1 MGADVLSATD
11 SAREIVSR
19 DVTVALQDRSCVDT
33 VTCSDS
39 TSRRQHILTVGLE
52 DWFQVGAFQ
61 QLINHE
67 QWYRFETRLERS
79 TRATLDLLDHHNTKA
94 TFFVLGWVA
103 QEVPEL
109 VADVATRGHEI
120 ASRGFYHRSV
130 RDLSR
135 EEFREDLLRT
145 QEALV
150 AATGQRILGYRV
162 AEGWLRPEDLWALD
176 VLAEEGY
183 AYDSSIL
190 PLGFRFRSEP
200 WRRFVHAH
208 ETPVGALQEVPPSSV
223 RIAGCNLPISGGN
236 WFRQIPHTLLKHLVR
251 RWDHRCEHPLVTY
264 FHTWELDPEQPRISA
279 VDRLNRVRHYRNL
292 DKMRWVLAEHLSR
305 YRFGTVAESLGLEI
319 ERVDD
324 AKRVCQWTATIG
336 GGLAPLDP
344 RPSTPALRS
353 LSSLSPGPSALATP
367 VSIVIPCYNEEST
380 LPYLARTL
388 ERLEFE
394 LQGVGCE
401 PQFVFVDDRSSDAT
415 WDTMQAV
422 FGARSN
428 VRLVR
433 HEQNAGVSA
442 AIRTGIANADH
453 EIVCSMDCDCSYDP
467 LELTRMIPL
476 LTDGVDLVTASPYHP
491 QGHVKN
497 VPGWR
502 LLLSRGLSTLYRL
515 VLPQKLHTWTS
526 CFRVYRKSA
535 VKDLLLRENGFL
547 GTAELVGRLSQAG
560 GQIVEYPATLEVRIF
575 GESKM
580 KTCRT
585 IVGHLWLIMRL
596 LRERQPHPQLTER
609 SVDGAGMAAS
619 DGNHRCGSHV

>member
-1 MGADVLSATD
+1 MVAELLPATD
-11 SAREIVSR
+11 VECEPGCPAIIGRESSGVR
-19 DVTVALQDRSCVDT
+19 ACVE
-33 VTCSDS
+33 
-39 TSRRQHILTVGLE
+39 TSRQHILTVGLE

-67 QWYRFETRLERS
+67 HWYRFETRLERS
-79 TRATLDLLDHHNTKA
+79 TRATLELLDQYDTKA

-103 QEVPEL
+103 QEMPEL
-109 VADVATRGHEI
+109 VAEVASHGHEI

-130 RDLSR
+130 RNLTR
-135 EEFREDLLRT
+135 EEFRDDLLRT
-145 QEALV
+145 QETLV
-150 AATGQRILGYRV
+150 AATGQKIVGYRV
-162 AEGWLRPEDLWALD
+162 ADGWFRPEDLWALD

-183 AYDSSIL
+183 AYDSSLL
-190 PLGFRFRSEP
+190 PLGLRFRSEP

-208 ETPVGALQEVPPSSV
+208 ETPTGTLQEVPPSSV
-223 RIAGCNLPISGGN
+223 RIAGCNLPICGGN

-251 RWDHRCEHPLVTY
+251 RWDQRREHPLVTY

-305 YRFGTVAESLGLEI
+305 YRFGTVADSLGLELERADQTKHVD
-319 ERVDD
+319 ERVS
-324 AKRVCQWTATIG
+324 RLTTGPSVTAT
-336 GGLAPLDP
+336 
-344 RPSTPALRS
+344 RP
-353 LSSLSPGPSALATP
+353 SSLSPRPSAPETP
-367 VSIVIPCYNEEST
+367 VSVVIPCYNEEST

-394 LQGVGCE
+394 LQGVGYE
-401 PQFVFVDDRSSDAT
+401 PQFVFVDDRSTDAT
-415 WDTMQAV
+415 WDTMHAV
-422 FGARSN
+422 FGERSN
-428 VRLVR
+428 VRLVQ

-442 AIRTGIANADH
+442 AIRTGIANCDH
-453 EIVCSMDCDCSYDP
+453 EIICSMDCDCSYDP

-476 LTDGVDLVTASPYHP
+476 LADGVDLVTASPYHP

-502 LLLSRGLSTLYRL
+502 LLLSKGLSTLYRF

-535 VKDLLLRENGFL
+535 VKDLPLQENGFL
-547 GTAELVGRLSQAG
+547 GTAELVGRLSQVG
-560 GQIVEYPATLEVRIF
+560 GRIVEHPATLEVRIF

-585 IVGHLWLIMRL
+585 IVGHLRLIARL
-596 LRERQPHPQLTER
+596 LFDRR
-609 SVDGAGMAAS
+609 SRRNSAD
-619 DGNHRCGSHV
+619 H

>member
-1 MGADVLSATD
+1 MVAEVLSTTDVACEPNGPVAIGGQSPGTRVAAAT
-11 SAREIVSR
+11 V
-19 DVTVALQDRSCVDT
+19 
-33 VTCSDS
+33 
-39 TSRRQHILTVGLE
+39 RRHILTVGLE

-67 QWYRFETRLERS
+67 HWYRFETRLERS
-79 TRATLDLLDHHNTKA
+79 TRATLELLDQHDTQA

-103 QEVPEL
+103 QEMPEL
-109 VADVATRGHEI
+109 VAEVADRGHEI
-120 ASRGFYHRSV
+120 ASRGFFHRSI
-130 RDLSR
+130 RSLTR
-135 EEFREDLLRT
+135 EEFRDDLLRT

-150 AATGQRILGYRV
+150 AATGQKILGYRV
-162 AEGWLRPEDLWALD
+162 ADGWFRPEDLWALD
-176 VLAEEGY
+176 VLAEQGY
-183 AYDSSIL
+183 AYDSSLL
-190 PLGFRFRSEP
+190 PLGLRFRNEP

-208 ETPVGALQEVPPSSV
+208 ETSSGTLQEVPPSSV
-223 RIAGCNLPISGGN
+223 RIAGCSLPICGGN

-251 RWDHRCEHPLVTY
+251 RWDARCEHPLVTY

-305 YRFGTVAESLGLEI
+305 YRFGTVADSLGLEI
-319 ERVDD
+319 YRAAQTKHVGE
-324 AKRVCQWTATIG
+324 
-336 GGLAPLDP
+336 
-344 RPSTPALRS
+344 RPSRLTVGPSTTAS
-353 LSSLSPGPSALATP
+353 NPSSLSPRSSAPATP
-367 VSIVIPCYNEEST
+367 VSIVIPCYNEETT

-394 LQGVGCE
+394 LQGVGYE

-415 WDTMQAV
+415 WDTMHAV
-422 FGARSN
+422 FGKRPK
-428 VRLVR
+428 VRLVQ

-442 AIRTGIANADH
+442 AIRTGIANANH

-476 LTDGVDLVTASPYHP
+476 LADGVDLVTASPYHP
-491 QGHVKN
+491 QGQVKN

-502 LLLSRGLSTLYRL
+502 LLLSKGLSTLYRM

-535 VKDLLLRENGFL
+535 VKDLPLQENGFL
-547 GTAELVGRLSQAG
+547 GTAELVGRLSQASG
-560 GQIVEYPATLEVRIF
+560 RIVEHPATLEVRIF

-585 IVGHLWLIMRL
+585 IVGHLRLISRL
-596 LRERQPHPQLTER
+596 LFDRR
-609 SVDGAGMAAS
+609 SRRKSAD
-619 DGNHRCGSHV
+619 H

>member
-1 MGADVLSATD
+1 MVIDALSAPNTAV
-11 SAREIVSR
+11 SPGARITRQSES
-19 DVTVALQDRSCVDT
+19 LPNEGL
-33 VTCSDS
+33 
-39 TSRRQHILTVGLE
+39 RRQHILTVGLE

-61 QLINHE
+61 QLINYEH
-67 QWYRFETRLERS
+67 WYRFETRLERS
-79 TRATLDLLDHHNTKA
+79 TRATLELLDRHDTKA

-103 QEVPEL
+103 HEMPEL
-109 VADVATRGHEI
+109 VKEVAARGHEI

-130 RDLSR
+130 HSLTR
-135 EEFREDLLRT
+135 EEFRDDLLRT

-150 AATGQRILGYRV
+150 AATGQRIRGYRV
-162 AEGWLRPEDLWALD
+162 ADGWLRPEDLWALD

-183 AYDSSIL
+183 AYDSSLL
-190 PLGFRFRSEP
+190 PLGFRFRDEP

-208 ETPVGALQEVPPSSV
+208 KTPAGPLTEVPPSSV
-223 RIAGCNLPISGGN
+223 RLAGCCLPISGGN
-236 WFRQIPHTLLKHLVR
+236 WFRQIPHTLLKHFVS
-251 RWDHRCEHPLVTY
+251 RWDRRSEHPLVTY

-292 DKMRWVLAEHLSR
+292 DKMRWVLAEHLSQ
-305 YRFGTVAESLGLEI
+305 YRFGTVAESLGLGI
-319 ERVDD
+319 ERVDEP
-324 AKRVCQWTATIG
+324 
-336 GGLAPLDP
+336 APTVSRIP
-344 RPSTPALRS
+344 SISPSSSFPASRPAGAASRT
-353 LSSLSPGPSALATP
+353 SSRATP
-367 VSIVIPCYNEEST
+367 VSVVIPCYNEEST

-394 LQGVGCE
+394 LQGAGYE
-401 PQFVFVDDRSSDAT
+401 PQFVFVDDRSSDTT
-415 WDTMQAV
+415 WETMHSV
-422 FGARSN
+422 FGNRSN

-453 EIVCSMDCDCSYDP
+453 EVVCSMDCDCSYDP

-502 LLLSRGLSTLYRL
+502 LLLSKGLSTLYRL

-526 CFRVYRKSA
+526 CFRVYRRSA
-535 VKDLLLRENGFL
+535 VTELSLQENGFL

-560 GQIVEYPATLEVRIF
+560 GRIVEHPATLEVRIF

-585 IVGHLWLIMRL
+585 IVGHLRLIARL
-596 LRERQPHPQLTER
+596 IRERGSVPASPDR
-609 SVDGAGMAAS
+609 SS
-619 DGNHRCGSHV
+619 EK

>member
-1 MGADVLSATD
+1 MVAEVLPTTD
-11 SAREIVSR
+11 IVCEPGCP
-19 DVTVALQDRSCVDT
+19 DVTDGQS
-33 VTCSDS
+33 SDARIDAAS
-39 TSRRQHILTVGLE
+39 KRKHILTVGLE

-61 QLINHE
+61 QFIRHE
-67 QWYRFETRLERS
+67 HWYRFETRLERS
-79 TRATLDLLDHHNTKA
+79 TRATLDLLDHHDTKA

-103 QEVPEL
+103 QELPEL
-109 VADVATRGHEI
+109 VAEVADRGHEI
-120 ASRGFYHRSV
+120 ASRGFFHRSI
-130 RDLSR
+130 RSLTR

-150 AATGQRILGYRV
+150 AASGQRIIGYRV
-162 AEGWLRPEDLWALD
+162 ADGWFLPEDLWALD
-176 VLAEEGY
+176 VLSEEGY

-190 PLGFRFRSEP
+190 PLGLRFRSEP
-200 WRRFVHAH
+200 WRRFVHTH
-208 ETPVGALQEVPPSSV
+208 ETSSGTVQEVPPSSV
-223 RIAGCNLPISGGN
+223 RIAGCNLPICGGN

-251 RWDHRCEHPLVTY
+251 RWDEHSEHPLVTY

-279 VDRLNRVRHYRNL
+279 VDSLNRVRHYRNL
-292 DKMRWVLAEHLSR
+292 DKMRWVLAKHLSR
-305 YRFGTVAESLGLEI
+305 YEFGTVADALGLEI
-319 ERVDD
+319 ERVERPADVD
-324 AKRVCQWTATIG
+324 ERPNRIAVGTSTASG
-336 GGLAPLDP
+336 QL
-344 RPSTPALRS
+344 
-353 LSSLSPGPSALATP
+353 SALDTPTSAPATP

-394 LQGVGCE
+394 LQGVGYE

-415 WDTMQAV
+415 WDTMHAV
-422 FGARSN
+422 FGERAN

-467 LELTRMIPL
+467 LELARMIPL

-502 LLLSRGLSTLYRL
+502 LFLSKGLSTLYRF

-526 CFRVYRKSA
+526 CFRVYRRSV
-535 VKDLLLRENGFL
+535 VKDLPLEETGFL

-560 GQIVEYPATLEVRIF
+560 GRIVEHPATLEVRIF

-585 IVGHLWLIMRL
+585 IVGHLRLITRL
-596 LRERQPHPQLTER
+596 LRNRRSCRTSVEHQPLSAGTDHVERQ
-609 SVDGAGMAAS
+609 
-619 DGNHRCGSHV
+619 

>member
-1 MGADVLSATD
+1 MVAEVLPRTDVACEPGCPDAIGGQSSGACIAT
-11 SAREIVSR
+11 ATKRK
-19 DVTVALQDRSCVDT
+19 
-33 VTCSDS
+33 
-39 TSRRQHILTVGLE
+39 HILTVGLE

-67 QWYRFETRLERS
+67 HWYRFETRLERS
-79 TRATLDLLDHHNTKA
+79 TRATLDLLDQHDTKA

-103 QEVPEL
+103 QEMPEL
-109 VADVATRGHEI
+109 VAEVASRGHEI

-130 RDLSR
+130 RNLTR
-135 EEFREDLLRT
+135 EEFRDDLLRT

-150 AATGQRILGYRV
+150 AATGQKIVGYRV
-162 AEGWLRPEDLWALD
+162 ADGWFRPEDLWALD

-183 AYDSSIL
+183 AYDSSLL
-190 PLGFRFRSEP
+190 PLGLRFRSDP
-200 WRRFVHAH
+200 WRRFVHSH
-208 ETPVGALQEVPPSSV
+208 ETPTGTLLEVPPSSV
-223 RIAGCNLPISGGN
+223 RIAGCNLPICGGN
-236 WFRQIPHTLLKHLVR
+236 WFRQIPHTLLKHLVS
-251 RWDHRCEHPLVTY
+251 RWDGRCEHPLVTY

-305 YRFGTVAESLGLEI
+305 YRFGTVADSLGLEL
-319 ERVDD
+319 ERAGQKKRVDE
-324 AKRVCQWTATIG
+324 
-336 GGLAPLDP
+336 
-344 RPSTPALRS
+344 RPSCLTVNPPATAARPS
-353 LSSLSPGPSALATP
+353 SPGTP
-367 VSIVIPCYNEEST
+367 VSVVIPCYNEEST

-394 LQGVGCE
+394 LQGVGYE
-401 PQFVFVDDRSSDAT
+401 PQFVFIDDRSSDTT
-415 WDTMQAV
+415 WDTMHAV
-422 FGARSN
+422 FGDRSN

-433 HEQNAGVSA
+433 HERNAGVSA

-476 LTDGVDLVTASPYHP
+476 LADGVDLVTASPYHP

-502 LLLSRGLSTLYRL
+502 LLLSKGLSTLYRS

-535 VKDLLLRENGFL
+535 VKDLPLQENGFL

-560 GQIVEYPATLEVRIF
+560 GRIVEHPATLEVRIF

-585 IVGHLWLIMRL
+585 IVGHLRLIARL
-596 LRERQPHPQLTER
+596 LFNRQARRT
-609 SVDGAGMAAS
+609 SVEHQS
-619 DGNHRCGSHV
+619 VS

>member
-1 MGADVLSATD
+1 MVADVLSTTD
-11 SAREIVSR
+11 TARRPSCPASGVGLPSHASSVSASP
-19 DVTVALQDRSCVDT
+19 RSQ
-33 VTCSDS
+33 
-39 TSRRQHILTVGLE
+39 RQHILTVGLE

-61 QLINHE
+61 QLIRPEH
-67 QWYRFETRLERS
+67 WYRFETRLERS
-79 TRATLDLLDHHNTKA
+79 TRATLDLLDHYDTKA

-103 QEVPEL
+103 QELPEL
-109 VADVATRGHEI
+109 VAEVASRGHEI
-120 ASRGFYHRSV
+120 ASRGFFHRSI
-130 RDLSR
+130 RDLTR

-145 QEALV
+145 QDALV
-150 AATGQRILGYRV
+150 AATGRQVLGYRL
-162 AEGWLRPEDLWALD
+162 ADGWLRPDDLWALD

-190 PLGFRFRSEP
+190 PLGLRFRREP
-200 WRRFVHAH
+200 WRRFIHAH
-208 ETPVGALQEVPPSSV
+208 ETPVGVLQEVPPSSV
-223 RIAGCNLPISGGN
+223 RMAGCNLPICGGN
-236 WFRQIPHTLLKHLVR
+236 WMRQIPHTLLKQFVR
-251 RWDHRCEHPLVTY
+251 RWDASCKHPLVTY
-264 FHTWELDPEQPRISA
+264 FHTWELDPEQPRVSA

-292 DKMRWVLAEHLSR
+292 DKMRWVLADHLSR

-319 ERVDD
+319 ERIDLSEPVGRSGRVTLETSAYPSKVVD
-324 AKRVCQWTATIG
+324 
-336 GGLAPLDP
+336 
-344 RPSTPALRS
+344 RPSSRS
-353 LSSLSPGPSALATP
+353 SRSSVPATP
-367 VSIVIPCYNEEST
+367 VSIVIPCFNEEST

-394 LQGVGCE
+394 LQGVGYQ

-415 WDTMQAV
+415 WDTMHAV
-422 FGARSN
+422 FGERSN
-428 VRLVR
+428 VRLVQ

-476 LTDGVDLVTASPYHP
+476 LADGVDLVTASPYHP
-491 QGHVKN
+491 QGQVKN

-502 LLLSRGLSTLYRL
+502 LLLSRGLSTLYRF

-535 VKDLLLRENGFL
+535 VKDLPLQENGFL

-560 GQIVEYPATLEVRIF
+560 GRIIEHPATLEVRIF

-585 IVGHLWLIMRL
+585 IAGHLRLITRL
-596 LRERQPHPQLTER
+596 LRNRR
-609 SVDGAGMAAS
+609 SSRNSVDHQPLSTGTQ
-619 DGNHRCGSHV
+619 HVERP

>member
-1 MGADVLSATD
+1 MVAEVLPTTD
-11 SAREIVSR
+11 IVCEPGYS
-19 DVTVALQDRSCVDT
+19 DVTDGQS
-33 VTCSDS
+33 SDAHLAAA
-39 TSRRQHILTVGLE
+39 TKRKHILTVGLE

-61 QLINHE
+61 QFIRHE
-67 QWYRFETRLERS
+67 HWYRFETRLERS
-79 TRATLDLLDHHNTKA
+79 TRATLDLLDHHDTKA

-103 QEVPEL
+103 QELPEL
-109 VADVATRGHEI
+109 VAEVADRGHEI
-120 ASRGFYHRSV
+120 ASRGFFHRSI
-130 RDLSR
+130 RSLTR

-145 QEALV
+145 QEALF
-150 AATGQRILGYRV
+150 AATGQRIIGYRV
-162 AEGWLRPEDLWALD
+162 ADGWFLPEDLWALD
-176 VLAEEGY
+176 VLSEEGY

-190 PLGFRFRSEP
+190 PLGLRFRSEP
-200 WRRFVHAH
+200 WRRFVHTH
-208 ETPVGALQEVPPSSV
+208 ETSSGTVQEVPPSSV
-223 RIAGCNLPISGGN
+223 RIAGCNLPICGGN

-251 RWDHRCEHPLVTY
+251 RWDEHSEHPLVTY

-279 VDRLNRVRHYRNL
+279 VDSLNRVRHYRNL
-292 DKMRWVLAEHLSR
+292 DKMRWVLAKHLSR
-305 YRFGTVAESLGLEI
+305 YEFGTVADALGLEI
-319 ERVDD
+319 ERVERPADVD
-324 AKRVCQWTATIG
+324 ERPNRIAVGTSTASG
-336 GGLAPLDP
+336 QL
-344 RPSTPALRS
+344 
-353 LSSLSPGPSALATP
+353 SALDTPTSAPATP

-394 LQGVGCE
+394 LQGVGYE

-415 WDTMQAV
+415 WDTMHAV
-422 FGARSN
+422 FGERAN

-467 LELTRMIPL
+467 LELARMIPL

-502 LLLSRGLSTLYRL
+502 LFLSKGLSTLYRF

-526 CFRVYRKSA
+526 CFRVYRRSV
-535 VKDLLLRENGFL
+535 VKDLPLEETGFL

-560 GQIVEYPATLEVRIF
+560 GRIVEHPATLEVRIF

-585 IVGHLWLIMRL
+585 IVGHLRLITRL
-596 LRERQPHPQLTER
+596 LRNRRSCRTSVEHQPLSTGTDHVERQ
-609 SVDGAGMAAS
+609 
-619 DGNHRCGSHV
+619 

>member
-1 MGADVLSATD
+1 MVAEVLPTTD
-11 SAREIVSR
+11 IVCEPGCP
-19 DVTVALQDRSCVDT
+19 DVTDGQS
-33 VTCSDS
+33 SDARIDAAS
-39 TSRRQHILTVGLE
+39 KRKHILTVGLE

-61 QLINHE
+61 QFIRHE
-67 QWYRFETRLERS
+67 HWYRFETRLERS
-79 TRATLDLLDHHNTKA
+79 TRATLDLLDHHDTKA

-103 QEVPEL
+103 QELPEL
-109 VADVATRGHEI
+109 VAEVADRGHEI
-120 ASRGFYHRSV
+120 ASRGFFHRSI
-130 RDLSR
+130 RSLTR

-150 AATGQRILGYRV
+150 AASGQRIIGYRV
-162 AEGWLRPEDLWALD
+162 ADGWFLPEDLWALD
-176 VLAEEGY
+176 VLSEEGY

-190 PLGFRFRSEP
+190 PLGLRFRSEP
-200 WRRFVHAH
+200 WRRFVHTH
-208 ETPVGALQEVPPSSV
+208 ETSSGTVQEVPPSSV
-223 RIAGCNLPISGGN
+223 RIAGCNLPICGGN

-251 RWDHRCEHPLVTY
+251 RWDEHSEHPLVTY

-279 VDRLNRVRHYRNL
+279 VDSLNRVRHYRNL
-292 DKMRWVLAEHLSR
+292 DKMRWVLAKHLSR
-305 YRFGTVAESLGLEI
+305 YEFGTVADALGLEI
-319 ERVDD
+319 ERVERPADVD
-324 AKRVCQWTATIG
+324 ERPNRIAVGTSTASG
-336 GGLAPLDP
+336 QL
-344 RPSTPALRS
+344 
-353 LSSLSPGPSALATP
+353 SALDTPTSAPATP

-394 LQGVGCE
+394 LQGVGYE

-415 WDTMQAV
+415 WDTMHAV
-422 FGARSN
+422 FGERAN

-467 LELTRMIPL
+467 LELARMIPL

-502 LLLSRGLSTLYRL
+502 LFLSKGLSTLYRF

-526 CFRVYRKSA
+526 CFRVYRRSV
-535 VKDLLLRENGFL
+535 VKDLPLEETGFL

-560 GQIVEYPATLEVRIF
+560 GRIVEHPATLEVRIF

-585 IVGHLWLIMRL
+585 IVGHLRLITRL
-596 LRERQPHPQLTER
+596 LRNRRSCRTSVEHQPLSTGTDHVERQ
-609 SVDGAGMAAS
+609 
-619 DGNHRCGSHV
+619 

>member
-1 MGADVLSATD
+1 MVAEVLSTTDVAYESGSPDATGGH
-11 SAREIVSR
+11 SPGAR
-19 DVTVALQDRSCVDT
+19 VAAAT
-33 VTCSDS
+33 E
-39 TSRRQHILTVGLE
+39 RRHILTVGLE

-67 QWYRFETRLERS
+67 HWYRFETRLERS
-79 TRATLDLLDHHNTKA
+79 TRATLELLDQHDTKA

-103 QEVPEL
+103 QELPEL
-109 VADVATRGHEI
+109 VAEVAARGHEI

-130 RDLSR
+130 RNLTR
-135 EEFREDLLRT
+135 EEFRDDLLRT

-150 AATGQRILGYRV
+150 AATGQKIVGYRV
-162 AEGWLRPEDLWALD
+162 ADGWFRPEDLWALD

-183 AYDSSIL
+183 AYDSSLL
-190 PLGFRFRSEP
+190 PLGLRFRSEP

-208 ETPVGALQEVPPSSV
+208 ETSAGTLQEVPPSSV
-223 RIAGCNLPISGGN
+223 RIAGCNLPICGGN
-236 WFRQIPHTLLKHLVR
+236 WIRQIPHTLLKHLVR
-251 RWDHRCEHPLVTY
+251 RWDERCEHPLVTY

-292 DKMRWVLAEHLSR
+292 DKMRWVLSEHLSR
-305 YRFGTVAESLGLEI
+305 YRFGTVAESLGLEL
-319 ERVDD
+319 ERVDQT
-324 AKRVCQWTATIG
+324 KRVDERVSRLTAGPSVT
-336 GGLAPLDP
+336 AARPLSLSP
-344 RPSTPALRS
+344 RPSAP
-353 LSSLSPGPSALATP
+353 ATP
-367 VSIVIPCYNEEST
+367 VSIVIPCYNEETT

-394 LQGVGCE
+394 LQGVGYE
-401 PQFVFVDDRSSDAT
+401 PQFVFVDDRSSDTT
-415 WDTMQAV
+415 WDTMHAV
-422 FGARSN
+422 FGERSN
-428 VRLVR
+428 VRLVQHGR
-433 HEQNAGVSA
+433 NAGVSA
-442 AIRTGIANADH
+442 AIRTGLANADH

-476 LTDGVDLVTASPYHP
+476 LADGVDLVTASPYHP
-491 QGHVKN
+491 QGQVKN

-502 LLLSRGLSTLYRL
+502 LLLSKGLSMLYRF

-535 VKDLLLRENGFL
+535 VKDLPLQENGFL

-560 GQIVEYPATLEVRIF
+560 GRIVEHPATLEVRIF

-585 IVGHLWLIMRL
+585 IVGHLRLIARL
-596 LRERQPHPQLTER
+596 LFDRRASWQSADHQ
-609 SVDGAGMAAS
+609 SVS
-619 DGNHRCGSHV
+619 